1 MTTVIDRRVPLP
13 SAPNLRD
20 LGGLPAAGG
29 IVRTRAVF
37 RSATLA
43 RLEGADLEAF
53 RRLGVATVYD
63 LRTAGER
70 RTSPDR
76 LPEGVNLV
84 GLDVLADSTADV
96 AAGVGQLASD
106 PAALATSLGEG
117 RGATLMRDS
126 YRNIVSLPS
135 ALAAYRSLYLD
146 LIDPARSGAALFHCT
161 TGKDRTGWAAA
172 SLLLLLGV
180 SEDDVRADYLE
191 TNADLLPALQPLL
204 AAAAAKG
211 VDTQL
216 LLPVL
221 GVRREYLEAAIDEAR
236 TRFGGIEG
244 YATEGLGL
252 DSSDLDALRRRLI
265 VHSGR

>member
-1 MTTVIDRRVPLP
+1 MTSTLDRRIPLR
-13 SAPNLRD
+13 SAPNFRD

-29 IVRTRAVF
+29 VVRSRSLY

-43 RLEGADLEAF
+43 RLEGDDLEAF
-53 RRLGVATVYD
+53 RRLDIGTVYD

-70 RTSPDR
+70 STSPDH
-76 LPEGVNLV
+76 LPDGVKLF
-84 GLDVLADSTADV
+84 GLDVLADSTTDV
-96 AAGVGQLASD
+96 AAGVGRLASD
-106 PAALATSLGEG
+106 PAALAASLGDG
-117 RGATLMRDS
+117 RGAALMRES

-135 ALAAYRSLYLD
+135 ALAAYRSFYFD

-172 SLLLLLGV
+172 SFLLLLGV
-180 SEDDVRADYLE
+180 GEDDVRADYLE

-204 AAAAAKG
+204 AAAADRG

-221 GVRREYLEAAIDEAR
+221 GVRGEYLDDAIDEAR
-236 TRFGGIEG
+236 TRFGSIEG

-252 DSSDLDALRRRLI
+252 NESDLDVLRRRF
-265 VHSGR
+265 VVPQV

>member
-1 MTTVIDRRVPLP
+1 MTTTDRRIALR

-20 LGGLPAAGG
+20 LGGLPTTGG
-29 IVRTRAVF
+29 VVRARVIY

-43 RLEGADLEAF
+43 RLQDDDREAF
-53 RRLGVATVYD
+53 RRLGITTVYD
-63 LRTAGER
+63 LRTVGER
-70 RTSPDR
+70 STSPDQ
-76 LPEGVNLV
+76 LPDGVRLV
-84 GLDVLADSTADV
+84 GLDVLADSTTDV
-96 AAGVGQLASD
+96 AAGVDRLASD
-106 PAALATSLGEG
+106 PAGLAASLREG
-117 RGATLMRDS
+117 RGAALMRES

-135 ALAAYRSLYLD
+135 ALAAYRSFYFD
-146 LIDPARSGAALFHCT
+146 LIDPTRSGAALFHCT

-180 SEDDVRADYLE
+180 SDGDVRADYLE

-204 AAAAAKG
+204 AAATERG

-221 GVRREYLEAAIDEAR
+221 GVRGEYLDAAIDEAR
-236 TRFGGIEG
+236 TRFGSVEG

-252 DSSDLDALRRRLI
+252 HLADLDALRRRF
-265 VHSGR
+265 VVAQA